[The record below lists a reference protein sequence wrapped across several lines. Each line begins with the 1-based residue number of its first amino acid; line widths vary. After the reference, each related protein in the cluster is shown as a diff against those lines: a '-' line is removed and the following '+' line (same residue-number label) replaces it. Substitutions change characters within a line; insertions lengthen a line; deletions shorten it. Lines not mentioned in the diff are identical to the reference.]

1 MINHTSDQHPWFR
14 ESRSSRNNPKR
25 DFYIWRPARDGA
37 EPNNW
42 KSLVKGSVW
51 EWDESTGEYYLHL
64 FSKYQ
69 PDLNWENPRSSRRS
83 LR

>member
-1 MINHTSDQHPWFR
+1 MPGFR
-14 ESRSSRNNPKR
+14 ASRSSRDNPKR

-51 EWDESTGEYYLHL
+51 EWDEV
-64 FSKYQ
+64 
-69 PDLNWENPRSSRRS
+69 
-83 LR
+83 